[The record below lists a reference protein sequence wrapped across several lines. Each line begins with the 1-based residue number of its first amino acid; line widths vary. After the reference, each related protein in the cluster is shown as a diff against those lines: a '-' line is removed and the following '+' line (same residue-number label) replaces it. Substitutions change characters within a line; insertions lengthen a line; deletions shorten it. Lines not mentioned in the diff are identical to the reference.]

1 MDVVTILLIVLIL
14 SFPIWVCVQSIIDY
28 KKSKDEA
35 SRA

>member
-1 MDVVTILLIVLIL
+1 MDGLTILLSVLIL

-35 SRA
+35 SGA

>member
-1 MDVVTILLIVLIL
+1 MDVVTILSIILIL
-14 SFPIWVCVQSIIDY
+14 SFPMWVCVQSIIDY

>member
-1 MDVVTILLIVLIL
+1 MDVLTILSIVLIL